1 MNLERKEIQPGI
13 ALLEIVGTVSMG
25 PDCDRLEQEIEEL
38 LGKNVRKFILDL
50 ARLQKVDSA
59 GVGKIVACFSRV
71 KKAGGKL
78 SIAGA
83 EGSVRDVLRMTQVDR
98 IVGIYPTAQAAAE
111 NLATP
116 Q

>member
-1 MNLERKEIQPGI
+1 M
-13 ALLEIVGTVSMG
+13 
-25 PDCDRLEQEIEEL
+25 
-38 LGKNVRKFILDL
+38 
-50 ARLQKVDSA
+50 
-59 GVGKIVACFSRV
+59 